1 MSNSIKRATTQQ
13 PLEERIKELKA
24 LRTSIYN
31 KMNQTTKESENK
43 TFSKIDSIT
52 NNQNRKHSR

>member
-1 MSNSIKRATTQQ
+1 MKMSNSIKRATTQQ
-13 PLEERIKELKA
+13 PLEERIKA

-31 KMNQTTKESENK
+31 KMNQTTKKSENEA
-43 TFSKIDSIT
+43 FRKIDSIT

>member
-31 KMNQTTKESENK
+31 KMNQTTKKSENEA
-43 TFSKIDSIT
+43 FRKIDSIT

>member
-13 PLEERIKELKA
+13 PLEERKKELKA

-31 KMNQTTKESENK
+31 KMNQTTKKSENEA
-43 TFSKIDSIT
+43 FSKIDSIT